1 MVGKPSQV
9 KVQMMLSSCF
19 VVGALP
25 CLMCLSFVFLMCD
38 DVLHVCDIDAS
49 FLFFVDSIWSHLK
62 KWYHNCLEKVKGYID
77 NVFDFD
83 ELISPQSLFVHF
95 LGPKPSNHVQKNME
109 IVRKSKC
116 IDFVN
121 IRRPLDDFS
130 LLIIPPPFSFL
141 GMATKFSKGKLAE
154 VQAKKAKTGLKE
166 GLLSKRH
173 CKDDKSSKGEDPMIT
188 SNVVML
194 NLPSSIL
201 LHPHCLW
208 SWLPL
213 STRVR
218 KLREGKNWHLVPSME
233 ELKPL
238 MPWLK

>member
-1 MVGKPSQV
+1 MTFGW
-9 KVQMMLSSCF
+9 
-19 VVGALP
+19 
-25 CLMCLSFVFLMCD
+25 
-38 DVLHVCDIDAS
+38 
-49 FLFFVDSIWSHLK
+49 LFFA
-62 KWYHNCLEKVKGYID
+62 D
-77 NVFDFD
+77 N
-83 ELISPQSLFVHF
+83 
-95 LGPKPSNHVQKNME
+95 
-109 IVRKSKC
+109 
-116 IDFVN
+116 
-121 IRRPLDDFS
+121 
-130 LLIIPPPFSFL
+130 PPPLSFL

-173 CKDDKSSKGEDPMIT
+173 CKDDKSSKGEDPMVT

-218 KLREGKNWHLVPSME
+218 KLGEGKNWHLVPSRTRLIAMWPRSMMPFLWRNWSHWCRDLNNA
-233 ELKPL
+233 LKCGIVV
-238 MPWLK
+238 K